1 MDAFGIDGKFASI
14 SQRVASTY
22 RRMLTDF
29 CPVIPEGLL
38 PEQQEAALASQRD
51 LHAFFTDLYAS
62 MYADPALFG
71 LPLAEDTYAISDH
84 GKEGI
89 NKTDVKRILDR
100 PRKQIDEGLGL
111 LRALAVNGRVDGDV
125 LVAAPDDPALAYLKK
140 KQGRAW
146 VSGLAAAGLD
156 LVDTAGAYILRSER
170 FPRMMLALKALAQAS
185 TRCKDANLGQ
195 VFFARCDFQALK
207 DHFKPD
213 PVDLF
218 RILRP
223 EDTAWAVEQHA
234 FFTTRGY
241 QPQVTL
247 NCLWQ
252 WQIKYQGK
260 RSIKG
265 TPLFE
270 IDFDERLLH
279 QMRAQIKCAAA
290 FRIAPLVEKH
300 SPALQED
307 FTRRTFKCLNCHW
320 CDTRPHLGPVEITLG
335 GETRKVCWYVPGDL
349 NEFTQESAALVKE
362 YALLHEELE

>member
-1 MDAFGIDGKFASI
+1 MDAFGIDGKFESI

-29 CPVIPEGLL
+29 CPVIPETLT
-38 PEQQEAALASQRD
+38 PEQQEVAIASQRD
-51 LHAFFTDLYAS
+51 LHAFFTSLYHVL
-62 MYADPALFG
+62 YTEPALFG
-71 LPLAEDTYAISDH
+71 LPLTEDTFAISDH

-100 PRKQIDEGLGL
+100 PRKQIDEGLVL
-111 LRALAVNGRVDGDV
+111 LRALAVNGRVKGDV
-125 LVAAPDDPALAYLKK
+125 LVVAPEDPALAYLKK

-146 VSGLAAAGLD
+146 VSGMAAAGVE
-156 LVDTAGAYILRSER
+156 LVDTAGSTILRGEN
-170 FPRMMLALKALAQAS
+170 FPHMMPALQSLAQS
-185 TRCKDANLGQ
+185 SMRCKDDNLGR
-195 VFFARCDFQALK
+195 VFFARCDFQAIK
-207 DHFKPD
+207 ENFKSD

-218 RILRP
+218 RMLRP
-223 EDTAWAVEQHA
+223 EETAWAVEQHA
-234 FFTTRGY
+234 FFTARGY
-241 QPQVTL
+241 QSQVTL

-252 WQIKYQGK
+252 WQVKYQGK

-290 FRIAPLVEKH
+290 SRIAPLVEKH
-300 SPALQED
+300 SIALQED
-307 FTRRTFKCLNCHW
+307 FNRRTFNCLNCHW
-320 CDTRPHLGPVEITLG
+320 CDSRPHLGPVELTSA

-349 NEFTQESAALVKE
+349 NAFTVETSALVRE
-362 YALLHEELE
+362 YAELHEALG